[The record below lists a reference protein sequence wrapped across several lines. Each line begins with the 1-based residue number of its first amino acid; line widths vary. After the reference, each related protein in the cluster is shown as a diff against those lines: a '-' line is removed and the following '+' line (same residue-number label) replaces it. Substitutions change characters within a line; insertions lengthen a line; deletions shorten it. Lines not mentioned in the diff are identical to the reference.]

1 MNKDQVKGRTRTVTG
16 KIKESVGKATGDK
29 DLEVKGT
36 AEKAGGKVRATYG
49 DVKDDVKKSTR

>member
-1 MNKDQVKGRTRTVTG
+1 MNKDQVKGRTRRVTG

-36 AEKAGGKVRATYG
+36 AEKVGGKVRSTYG
-49 DVKDDVKKSTR
+49 DVKSDIKKSTR